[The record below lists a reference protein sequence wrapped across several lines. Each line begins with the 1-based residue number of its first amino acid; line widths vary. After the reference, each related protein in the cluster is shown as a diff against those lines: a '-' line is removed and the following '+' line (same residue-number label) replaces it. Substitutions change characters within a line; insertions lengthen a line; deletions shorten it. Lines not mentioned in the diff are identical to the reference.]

1 MLGDDVLYMTVEE
14 LGPQIKAKKVSP
26 VELTD
31 SYLARLE
38 RIGPQLGAIATL
50 MRDQA
55 MAEARAAE
63 KEISRGKYRGPLH
76 GIPYGAKDLLATKG
90 TPTTWGAPPFKDQ
103 VFDFDATVIRKLRE
117 AGAILIAKLAM
128 IELAGGGGYSNAAA
142 SLQGP
147 SRCPFNTDYW
157 AGGSSSGPGAA
168 VPAAL
173 VGFAIGSETQ
183 GSIITPCAY
192 SGVSG
197 LRPTY
202 GRVSRAGAMALS
214 WTMDKLGPM
223 CRSAAD
229 CSLVMEAIAGHDPA
243 DASSLEASDYPRRGS
258 AVGRTL
264 RAPGRLF
271 GGGKGKTPL
280 AGKRLGYFMPNFSAA
295 NAEVK
300 AAYEAALEALRGLG
314 AALIPAELPDFPYGA
329 VSGAMI
335 NGEGAT
341 IFRPLIESGKIQE
354 LLDDR
359 QKIGLIAALELPAT
373 DYLDAMRIRAEIL
386 PAVGK
391 MFATVDALVAPSRN
405 NTASKI
411 DADIGGGPPPARP
424 AGERPPG
431 DRPAE
436 RPATTPPA
444 GGGAGAGNRQALI
457 AASNLAGLPAVS
469 VPCGFAKETSLPMGI
484 QFVGDAMRDET
495 CVELTVAYQGA
506 TEWHKKRP
514 IL

>member
-1 MLGDDVLYMTVEE
+1 MVSDDVLYMTVEE
-14 LGPQIKAKKVSP
+14 LGPQIKAKRISP
-26 VELTD
+26 VELTEA
-31 SYLARLE
+31 YLGRLE
-38 RIGPQLGAIATL
+38 RLGPKVGAIATV

-55 MAEARAAE
+55 MSEARAAE
-63 KEISRGKYRGPLH
+63 KEISGGKYRGPLH

-90 TPTTWGAPPFKDQ
+90 VPTTWGAPPFKDQ
-103 VFDFDATVIRKLRE
+103 VFDYDATVIRKLRD

-168 VPAAL
+168 VPSAL

-229 CSLVMEAIAGHDPA
+229 CSLVLEAIAGHDAA
-243 DASSLEASDYPRRGS
+243 DASSLEGSEYPRRGS
-258 AVGRTL
+258 AMGRTL

-271 GGGKGKTPL
+271 GGGKSKTPL

-314 AALIPAELPDFPYGA
+314 AALIQTELPDFPYGA

-354 LLDDR
+354 LVDER
-359 QKIGLIAALELPAT
+359 QKVGLIAALELPAV

-391 MFATVDALVAPSRN
+391 MFETVDALVAPSRN

-411 DADIGGGPPPARP
+411 DADIGGGPPPPARVAGQRP
-424 AGERPPG
+424 AEE
-431 DRPAE
+431 RPAE
-436 RPATTPPA
+436 RPPTPPP
-444 GGGAGAGNRQALI
+444 GGAGAGNRQALI
-457 AASNLAGLPAVS
+457 AASNLAGLPAIS
-469 VPCGFAKETSLPMGI
+469 VPCGFAKETNLPIGI
-484 QFVGDAMRDET
+484 QFVCDAMRDET
-495 CVELTVAYQGA
+495 CVELAVAYQSA
-506 TEWHKKRP
+506 TEWHRKRP
-514 IL
+514 AM